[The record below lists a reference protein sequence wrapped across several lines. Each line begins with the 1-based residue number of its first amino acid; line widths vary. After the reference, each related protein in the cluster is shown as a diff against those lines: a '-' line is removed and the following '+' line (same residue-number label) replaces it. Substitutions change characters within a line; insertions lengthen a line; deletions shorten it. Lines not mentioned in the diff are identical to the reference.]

1 VTQQLPPNFLVYKT
15 YGNFRALWRTG
26 QTSLHAD
33 SYTGTL
39 LSFFFFFFENTL
51 GGKIF
56 EFPPKRFRDSW
67 LARGDVDHLMHRIA
81 WSRFGHV
88 SESEWSKGGY
98 HNYRPDVGS
107 RSVFR
112 NYEASFSVL
121 RSVFSGF

>member
-1 VTQQLPPNFLVYKT
+1 VHYGERVKLPRMPTRTRGLVE
-15 YGNFRALWRTG
+15 
-26 QTSLHAD
+26 
-33 SYTGTL
+33 
-39 LSFFFFFFENTL
+39 FFFFFFFFYENTL

-67 LARGDVDHLMHRIA
+67 LARGDVDHLMRRIA

-88 SESEWSKGGY
+88 SELEWSKGGC

-107 RSVFR
+107 RSVFG